1 MRRCLIAH
9 CVDGLVH
16 AVAPAHLSYLRY
28 RVAVVEVDGYCSN
41 LACLVQALLHMVD
54 GIDRCR
60 ATDDTAISRHQSDGA
75 AAEDGDALAGA
86 DLSKFCAVIAGGEYV
101 CEHREVGLE
110 PVAGRKG
117 QAVEVGVGHLQV
129 FGLTTAPG
137 SHCHISIRATREAG
151 VDDGAEAGET
161 PLAVLAEAARH
172 IEGHYHPV
180 AGVQRLYCRA
190 DFLDDAH
197 VLTGQI

>member
-1 MRRCLIAH
+1 
-9 CVDGLVH
+9 
-16 AVAPAHLSYLRY
+16 
-28 RVAVVEVDGYCSN
+28 
-41 LACLVQALLHMVD
+41 MVD
-54 GIDRCR
+54 GVDCR
-60 ATDDTAISRHQSDGA
+60 RAPNDAAISCHQSDGA

-86 DLSKFCAVIAGGEYV
+86 DLSKFRAVIAGGEYV

-117 QAVEVGVGHLQV
+117 QAVEVGMRYLQV
-129 FGLTTAPG
+129 LGLPAAPW
-137 SHCHISIRATREAG
+137 SHCHISIRAACEAG
-151 VDDGAEAGET
+151 VDDRAEAGET
-161 PLAVLAEAARH
+161 PLAVFAEAARH

-197 VLTGQI
+197 VFMAKYDAGFCGGSALVHMQVRAADAGRCYLDDYIIWVL